1 MALRETSKGSLMA
14 CSAMRMYSSSMV
26 MEPVPV
32 SVITIN
38 VFGIFYYVLWKN
50 DFFFF
55 GLNAVACNERP
66 YHDFQVYH
74 PLMSK
79 QF

>member
-14 CSAMRMYSSSMV
+14 CSAMCGLRMYSSSMV
-26 MEPVPV
+26 MELVAV
-32 SVITIN
+32 SVITIK

-50 DFFFF
+50 DFFF

-66 YHDFQVYH
+66 YYDF
-74 PLMSK
+74 
-79 QF
+79 